1 MNRADK
7 GGNGQFLGPDL
18 FFDDLFAMAA
28 KKTFMSCESIID
40 TEDFL
45 THGSVHTLKFP
56 EYSLTGS
63 SKPLKELISLNAH
76 QTMGGMKT
84 FRSSMLQ
91 QQRMRNYGTI
101 LNHDFWILKITPNTS
116 SL

>member
-63 SKPLKELISLNAH
+63 SKPRKELISLNALR
-76 QTMGGMKT
+76 TMGEMKT
-84 FRSSMLQ
+84 FKSSMLQ
-91 QQRMRNYGTI
+91 QQRMKSYGSSS
-101 LNHDFWILKITPNTS
+101 NQDFWISKITLNTL